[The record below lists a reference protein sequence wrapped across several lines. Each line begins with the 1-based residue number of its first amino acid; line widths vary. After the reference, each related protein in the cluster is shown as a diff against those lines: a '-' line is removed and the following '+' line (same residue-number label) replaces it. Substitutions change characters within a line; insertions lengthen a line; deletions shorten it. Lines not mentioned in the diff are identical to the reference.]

1 MTSEEKEFIEE
12 VMQRDELKRM
22 WYGEYVDW
30 NKVLE
35 TALYFYKLG
44 KTEKKNNINYDK
56 RRKRIKIKT

>member
-1 MTSEEKEFIEE
+1 MTNEEKEFIEE

-44 KTEKKNNINYDK
+44 KTEKKQHK
-56 RRKRIKIKT
+56 